1 MTQTLRPYLTAL
13 RIRAR
18 LETQYRAAALG
29 GLVTQV
35 FFGLVYIFIY
45 EAFFDGS
52 DPEALR
58 ETITYVWLQ
67 QMFFRLLLS
76 TDGELNQQILSGG
89 VAYILC
95 RPVDQYFYWL
105 SRCLAMKAVGAVM
118 RAVPMIALQFLLPPA
133 LRMAL
138 PDGLAGLGQ
147 FSLSLL
153 LGTVCLAAI
162 ENICAAI
169 TMKTLD
175 NRGISAMIR
184 LLMAFLA
191 GNIIPLTLF
200 PESLQALVRYQPFAQ
215 ALDAPSRMYLTAQ
228 ALPEWLGSIGVQL
241 FWVMALVALGRWM
254 WACQL
259 RNMTVQGG

>member
-1 MTQTLRPYLTAL
+1 MTSLRPYLTAL

-35 FFGLVYIFIY
+35 FFGLVYICIY
-45 EAFFDGS
+45 ESFFDGS
-52 DPEALR
+52 DPQALQ

-89 VAYILC
+89 IAYTLC
-95 RPVDQYFYWL
+95 RPVNQYYYWL

-118 RAVPMIALQFLLPPA
+118 RAIPMIALQFLLPVP
-133 LRMAL
+133 LRMTL
-138 PDGLAGLGQ
+138 PDGWTGLGQ
-147 FSLSLL
+147 FALSLM
-153 LGTVCLAAI
+153 LGALCLAAI

-169 TMKTLD
+169 NMKTLD
-175 NRGISAMIR
+175 NRGMSALIR
-184 LLMAFLA
+184 LLMTFLA

-200 PESLQALVRYQPFAQ
+200 PEPLQALMRYQPFAQ
-215 ALDAPSRMYLTAQ
+215 ALDAPTRMYMQAQ
-228 ALPEWLGSIGVQL
+228 ALPEWLGNLGIQL
-241 FWVMALVALGRWM
+241 FWVAALVLLGQWM
-254 WACQL
+254 WSRQM
-259 RNMTVQGG
+259 RHMTVQGG

>member
-89 VAYILC
+89 
-95 RPVDQYFYWL
+95 
-105 SRCLAMKAVGAVM
+105 
-118 RAVPMIALQFLLPPA
+118 RAE
-133 LRMAL
+133 
-138 PDGLAGLGQ
+138 AGEQ
-147 FSLSLL
+147 
-153 LGTVCLAAI
+153 
-162 ENICAAI
+162 
-169 TMKTLD
+169 K
-175 NRGISAMIR
+175 
-184 LLMAFLA
+184 
-191 GNIIPLTLF
+191 
-200 PESLQALVRYQPFAQ
+200 Q
-215 ALDAPSRMYLTAQ
+215 
-228 ALPEWLGSIGVQL
+228 
-241 FWVMALVALGRWM
+241 
-254 WACQL
+254 
-259 RNMTVQGG
+259 